1 MDSTNQK
8 SQPHVPF
15 IIPVIKKSKTG
26 TKANSSVHKE
36 KFNHPF
42 MESLSKISDK
52 IDYLINQNNL
62 KRPHGFQNS
71 IINNVELCD
80 LLKISSKTASNWR
93 DEGILA
99 YYQIKGKIYYK
110 LSDINNL
117 INKNK
122 YVGKKKV

>member
-1 MDSTNQK
+1 MVAAAFIYNCSFSAVK
-8 SQPHVPF
+8 SSSF
-15 IIPVIKKSKTG
+15 IFYTFQG
-26 TKANSSVHKE
+26 
-36 KFNHPF
+36 HPF